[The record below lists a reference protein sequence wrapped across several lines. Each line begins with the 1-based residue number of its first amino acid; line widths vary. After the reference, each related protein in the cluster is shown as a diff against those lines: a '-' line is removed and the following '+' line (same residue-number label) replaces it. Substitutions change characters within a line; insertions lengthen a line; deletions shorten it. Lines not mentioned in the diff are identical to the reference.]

1 MNNDW
6 VPQNKDQ
13 EFGFQRGKTFVQ
25 GFTDQ
30 INEQKSEV
38 KRLLEALKVA
48 NGLLTQLRKDNREL
62 RIRLVELSNLAEI
75 YCENNAK
82 LAESAHSG
90 TVIRAKEALGLPVD
104 GV

>member
-1 MNNDW
+1 MIDDW

-62 RIRLVELSNLAEI
+62 RSHLVKLAGLSEI
-75 YCENNAK
+75 YCENNAQ
-82 LAESAHSG
+82 LSEAVHSG
-90 TVIRAKEALGLPVD
+90 VVIRAKEALGLTVD
-104 GV
+104 RI